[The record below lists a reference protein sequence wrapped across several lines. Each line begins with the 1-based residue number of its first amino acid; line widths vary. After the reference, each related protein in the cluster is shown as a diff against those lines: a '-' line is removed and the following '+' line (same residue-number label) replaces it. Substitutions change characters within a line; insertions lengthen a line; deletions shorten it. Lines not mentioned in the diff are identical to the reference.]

1 MITEKELYEKLKEIG
16 IYDYTVKEHPPLFSV
31 EDVIANDCMMPGL
44 NFKNL
49 LIKDKKA
56 ETYYLVILEDSRKME
71 NKYFKEFTGWGKIRF
86 AHPEELYERMGLKPG
101 SVSPYGLLNNS
112 EHDIII
118 VVDHAIAAADEDEL
132 INFHPNRN
140 TATLTVKKH
149 QFVKYLESLG
159 NKIIWEP

>member
-1 MITEKELYEKLKEIG
+1 MITEKELYEKLKELG
-16 IYDYTVKEHPPLFSV
+16 ITDYTVKEHPPLFSV

-86 AHPEELYERMGLKPG
+86 AHPEELYEKMGLKPG
-101 SVSPYGLLNNS
+101 SVSPYGLLNN
-112 EHDIII
+112 EDHDIII

>member
-1 MITEKELYEKLKEIG
+1 MITEKELYEKLIELG
-16 IYDYTVKEHPPLFSV
+16 IDDYSVKEHPPLFSV
-31 EDVIANDCMMPGL
+31 EDVIENDCMIPGL
-44 NFKNL
+44 NFQNL

-71 NKYFKEFTGWGKIRF
+71 NKYFKGFTGWGKIRF
-86 AHPEELYERMGLKPG
+86 AHPEELYEKMGLKPG
-101 SVSPYGLLNNS
+101 SVSPYGLLNNV

-118 VVDHAIAAADEDEL
+118 VVDHAIAEANQDEL

>member
-1 MITEKELYEKLKEIG
+1 MITEKDLYAKLQELG
-16 IYDYTVKEHPPLFSV
+16 ITDYTIKEHPPLFSV

-86 AHPEELYERMGLKPG
+86 AHPEELYEKMGLKPG
-101 SVSPYGLLNNS
+101 SVSPSGLLNND

-118 VVDHAIAAADEDEL
+118 VVDHAIAGAEEDEL

-140 TATLTVKKH
+140 TATLTVKKE

>member
-1 MITEKELYEKLKEIG
+1 MITEKDLYAKLQELG
-16 IYDYTVKEHPPLFSV
+16 ITDYTVKEHPPLFSV

-86 AHPEELYERMGLKPG
+86 AHPEELYEKMGLKPG
-101 SVSPYGLLNNS
+101 SVSPYGLLNND

-118 VVDHAIAAADEDEL
+118 VVDHAIAGADKDEL

>member
-1 MITEKELYEKLKEIG
+1 MITEKELYEKLKELG
-16 IYDYTVKEHPPLFSV
+16 ITDYTVKEHPPLFSV

-56 ETYYLVILEDSRKME
+56 DTYYLVILEDSRKME
-71 NKYFKEFTGWGKIRF
+71 NNYFKEFTGWGKIRF
-86 AHPEELYERMGLKPG
+86 AHPEELFEKMGLKPG
-101 SVSPYGLLNNS
+101 SVSPYGLLNND

-118 VVDHAIAAADEDEL
+118 VVDHSIIEAAEDEL

>member
-1 MITEKELYEKLKEIG
+1 MITEKGLYEKLEELG
-16 IYDYTVKEHPPLFSV
+16 ITDYTVKEHPPLFSV
-31 EDVIANDCMMPGL
+31 EDVVANDCMMPGL

-56 ETYYLVILEDSRKME
+56 ETYYLVILEDSRKMD
-71 NKYFKEFTGWGKIRF
+71 NKYFKTFTGWGKIRF
-86 AHPEELYERMGLKPG
+86 AHPEELYEKMGLKPG
-101 SVSPYGLLNNS
+101 SVSPYGLLNNE

-118 VVDHAIAAADEDEL
+118 VVDHSIAEANHDEL

>member
-1 MITEKELYEKLKEIG
+1 MITEKDLYAKLKELG
-16 IYDYTVKEHPPLFSV
+16 ITDYTIREHPPLFSV

-56 ETYYLVILEDSRKME
+56 EAYYLVILEDSRKME

-86 AHPEELYERMGLKPG
+86 AHPEELYEKMGLKPG
-101 SVSPYGLLNNS
+101 SVSPYGLLNNA

-118 VVDHAIAAADEDEL
+118 VVDHSIARANEDEL

-140 TATLTVKKH
+140 TATLTVKKY

>member
-1 MITEKELYEKLKEIG
+1 MITEKELYEKLEELG
-16 IYDYTVKEHPPLFSV
+16 ITDYTVKEHPPLFSV
-31 EDVIANDCMMPGL
+31 EDVIENDCMMPGL

-71 NKYFKEFTGWGKIRF
+71 NKYFKGFTGWGKIRF
-86 AHPEELYERMGLKPG
+86 AHPEELYEKTGLKPG
-101 SVSPYGLLNNS
+101 SVSPYGLLNNL

-118 VVDHAIAAADEDEL
+118 VVDHSISEAEEDEL

>member
-1 MITEKELYEKLKEIG
+1 MITEKELYEKLKELG
-16 IYDYTVKEHPPLFSV
+16 ITDYTVKEHPPLFSV

-56 ETYYLVILEDSRKME
+56 EAYYLVILEDSRKME
-71 NKYFKEFTGWGKIRF
+71 NKYFKKFTGWGKIRF
-86 AHPEELYERMGLKPG
+86 ANPDELFEKMGLKPG
-101 SVSPYGLLNNS
+101 SVSPYGLLNNE

>member
-1 MITEKELYEKLKEIG
+1 MITEKELYEKLKELG
-16 IYDYTVKEHPPLFSV
+16 ITDYTVKEHPPLFSV

-56 ETYYLVILEDSRKME
+56 DTYYLVILEDSRKME

-86 AHPEELYERMGLKPG
+86 AHPEELFEKMGLKPG

-118 VVDHAIAAADEDEL
+118 VVDHAISEADEDEL

-140 TATLTVKKH
+140 TATLTVKKY

>member
-1 MITEKELYEKLKEIG
+1 MITEKELYEKLKELG
-16 IYDYTVKEHPPLFSV
+16 ITDYTVKEHPPLFSV

-56 ETYYLVILEDSRKME
+56 DTYYLVILEDSRKME

-86 AHPEELYERMGLKPG
+86 AHPEELFEKMGLKPG

-118 VVDHAIAAADEDEL
+118 VVDHSIIEAAEDEL

>member
-1 MITEKELYEKLKEIG
+1 MITEKELYEKLEELG
-16 IYDYTVKEHPPLFSV
+16 ITDYTVKEHPPLFSV

-56 ETYYLVILEDSRKME
+56 DMYYLVILEDSRKMD
-71 NKYFKEFTGWGKIRF
+71 NKYFKTFTGWGKIRF
-86 AHPEELYERMGLKPG
+86 AHPEELYEKMGLKPG
-101 SVSPYGLLNNS
+101 SVSPYGLLNNV

-118 VVDHAIAAADEDEL
+118 VVDHAIAAAEEDEL

>member
-1 MITEKELYEKLKEIG
+1 MITEKELYEKLKELG
-16 IYDYTVKEHPPLFSV
+16 ITDYTVKEHPPLFSV

-56 ETYYLVILEDSRKME
+56 DTYYLVILEDSRKME

-86 AHPEELYERMGLKPG
+86 AHPEELFEKMGLKPG
-101 SVSPYGLLNNS
+101 SVSPYGLLNND

-118 VVDHAIAAADEDEL
+118 VVDHSIIEAAEDEL

>member
-1 MITEKELYEKLKEIG
+1 MITEKDLYAKLQELG
-16 IYDYTVKEHPPLFSV
+16 ITDYTVKEHPPLFSV

-86 AHPEELYERMGLKPG
+86 AHPEELYEKMGLKPG
-101 SVSPYGLLNNS
+101 SVSPYGLLNNE

-118 VVDHAIAAADEDEL
+118 VVDHSIAEADEDEL

>member
-86 AHPEELYERMGLKPG
+86 AHPEELYEKMGLKPG

-118 VVDHAIAAADEDEL
+118 VVDHAIASADEDEL

>member
-1 MITEKELYEKLKEIG
+1 MITEKELYEKLKELG
-16 IYDYTVKEHPPLFSV
+16 ITDYTVKEHPPLFSV

-56 ETYYLVILEDSRKME
+56 DTYYLVILEDSRKME

-86 AHPEELYERMGLKPG
+86 AHPEELFKKMGLKPG

-118 VVDHAIAAADEDEL
+118 VVDHSIIEAAEDEL

>member
-1 MITEKELYEKLKEIG
+1 MITEKDLYAKLKELG
-16 IYDYTVKEHPPLFSV
+16 ITDYTIREHPPLFSV

-44 NFKNL
+44 NFRNL

-86 AHPEELYERMGLKPG
+86 AHPEELYEKMGLKPG
-101 SVSPYGLLNNS
+101 SVSPYGLLNNA

-118 VVDHAIAAADEDEL
+118 VVDHAIARANEDEF
-132 INFHPNRN
+132 INFHPNRK

>member
-1 MITEKELYEKLKEIG
+1 MITEKELYEKLKELG
-16 IYDYTVKEHPPLFSV
+16 ITDYTVKEHLPLFSV

-86 AHPEELYERMGLKPG
+86 AHPEELYEKMGLKPG
-101 SVSPYGLLNNS
+101 SVSPYGLLNNG

-118 VVDHAIAAADEDEL
+118 VVDHAIARADKDEL

-149 QFVKYLESLG
+149 HFVKYIESLG

>member
-86 AHPEELYERMGLKPG
+86 AHPEELYEKMGLKPG